1 VPDFDSSDTAH
12 VRTERFDVALSCL
25 AGILVAAIFVVASL

>member
-1 VPDFDSSDTAH
+1 VLDFDLNDTPH
-12 VRTERFDVALSCL
+12 VRTERFDVFLSCI

>member
-1 VPDFDSSDTAH
+1 VTDFDLSDAPR
-12 VRTERFDVALSCL
+12 VRTERFDVVLSCL